1 MQCTL
6 LIPDLFLT
14 PDIGVAAHGD
24 LALDALK
31 TVLARSTRQTF
42 AAIGLDAWLC
52 QAFEVERQRDW
63 PVAPLT
69 LTLDGGDPG
78 DAYWLRADPVHLRL
92 QRDQLL
98 LADCSTFSISR
109 EEADEVIHA
118 LNEHFA
124 HDGLQFLA
132 PRAERWYLRVER
144 EADIVTHALQQVIG
158 GNVNA
163 LLPSGKDALRWH
175 TIINE
180 IQMLLH
186 NHPVN
191 AARESNGETVINSVW
206 LWGGGTAPPVPGR
219 HFSAVWSDDTLASA
233 LAAHAGIHSAA
244 LPGEAGDWLS
254 MPRPLQ
260 APDTRHL
267 IVLDRLAAAARYGDV
282 DRWRSEISQLNRS
295 WLQPLVAAMR
305 QRRISRIALVALGRR
320 SCERFELSSLD
331 LFKLWRVSKPIS
343 AYGR

>member
-6 LIPDLFLT
+6 LIPDLFL
-14 PDIGVAAHGD
+14 PRDIGAAAHRD
-24 LALDALK
+24 LPLDALQ

-52 QAFEVERQRDW
+52 QAFEVEQQRDW

-69 LTLDGGDPG
+69 LTFDGGDPG
-78 DAYWLRADPVHLRL
+78 NAYWLRADPVHLRL
-92 QRDQLL
+92 HSDQLL
-98 LADCSTFSISR
+98 LADCGTFSISKQ
-109 EEADEVIHA
+109 EADQFVAA

-132 PRAERWYLRVER
+132 PSAERWYLRVER
-144 EADIVTHALQQVIG
+144 EPDIVTHALQEVVG

-163 LLPSGKDALRWH
+163 FLPSGKDALRWH
-175 TIINE
+175 KLINE

-191 AARESNGETVINSVW
+191 AARESKGETVINSVW

-219 HFSAVWSDDTLASA
+219 HFSAVWSDETLASA
-233 LAAHAGIHSAA
+233 LAARAGIHTAP
-244 LPGEAGDWLS
+244 LPGEAGYWLS
-254 MPRPLQ
+254 MPGPLQ

-267 IVLDRLAAAARYGDV
+267 IVLGPLAAAARYGDV
-282 DRWRSEISQLNRS
+282 DRWRTEISHLNRS
-295 WLQPLVAAMR
+295 WLQPLLGAMR
-305 QRRISRIALVALGRR
+305 QRRVSRIALVALGRR
-320 SCERFELSSLD
+320 SCERFELSALD
-331 LFKLWRVSKPIS
+331 LFKLWRISKPIS
-343 AYGR
+343 AYGQ